1 MSPDCVSLAGHL
13 HVTVPSGGNSRRS
26 EEARGAAMAT
36 GASWQQFLRTRSH
49 DPSPLSLLL
58 LAGRESSEVSLAS
71 QDLELLN

>member
-1 MSPDCVSLAGHL
+1 
-13 HVTVPSGGNSRRS
+13 
-26 EEARGAAMAT
+26 MAT

-71 QDLELLN
+71 QNLELLN